1 MRTKNHP
8 LYIPPSREDVQTRFR
23 EIGFTKPYS
32 HDLVKDIAN
41 AYSYIMQGNNV
52 TDCFVDSGN
61 KYTQAVHNLLEN
73 TDFSKLS
80 GRSPLEKAASL
91 ICNLTKIRNTGR
103 SRGGEGETLPIFEK
117 NSSEEIQEKL
127 EKIQEDVEAVREAGE
142 IAAHSMGVNCVE
154 SMDRYDL
161 KRNKGFLDNLALLNS
176 KKFLQA
182 SKVTKKVFNRRMSEY
197 SQVSN
202 LSNFSSVGMPTY
214 KYKLASKQLNVRVR
228 KQANVQS
235 LFLLIDDSG
244 SMDCDDKNN
253 MLQALLVN
261 RLQAV
266 ADGKAVLYIATFV
279 GDMSDKIITV
289 DSKAKAIKYANW
301 FPNLNGG
308 NTNVR
313 QAVKSACKIIQ
324 SGKINGQPIKGEN
337 PEIVV
342 INDGD
347 DYVDDFTPSIK
358 THGIILGQDNDG
370 MKQMINKSGGE
381 YKRFL

>member
-1 MRTKNHP
+1 
-8 LYIPPSREDVQTRFR
+8 
-23 EIGFTKPYS
+23 
-32 HDLVKDIAN
+32 
-41 AYSYIMQGNNV
+41 
-52 TDCFVDSGN
+52 
-61 KYTQAVHNLLEN
+61 
-73 TDFSKLS
+73 
-80 GRSPLEKAASL
+80 
-91 ICNLTKIRNTGR
+91 
-103 SRGGEGETLPIFEK
+103 
-117 NSSEEIQEKL
+117 
-127 EKIQEDVEAVREAGE
+127 
-142 IAAHSMGVNCVE
+142 
-154 SMDRYDL
+154 
-161 KRNKGFLDNLALLNS
+161 
-176 KKFLQA
+176 
-182 SKVTKKVFNRRMSEY
+182 
-197 SQVSN
+197 
-202 LSNFSSVGMPTY
+202 MPTY